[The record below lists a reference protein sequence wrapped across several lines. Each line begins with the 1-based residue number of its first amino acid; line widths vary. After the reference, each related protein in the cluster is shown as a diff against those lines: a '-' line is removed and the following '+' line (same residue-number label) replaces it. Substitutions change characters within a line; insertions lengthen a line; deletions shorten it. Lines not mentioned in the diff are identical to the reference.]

1 MNKLIILF
9 LIVSTG
15 SYSQIKETNETLIDR
30 IKTTK
35 SSRTIEKLLVGV
47 WEFKGLMDSTKNE
60 FIRERKIKVNDTI
73 TATEYVERPSIKI
86 SKDGTYAEYNC
97 PGKCETGTWR
107 YDKGEKVLKF
117 KFKEPKYN
125 VPIDNLAPGLLE
137 KLKAT
142 GQLIV
147 FEGDEW
153 EIKDITQDE
162 LIIIEHL
169 PHDEFELLYS
179 LRVYRK
185 K

>member
-1 MNKLIILF
+1 MKKLIILF

-15 SYSQIKETNETLIDR
+15 SYGQIKETNEKLIDR

-35 SSRTIEKLLVGV
+35 SSRTIEKQIVGV
-47 WEFKGLMDSTKNE
+47 WEFKGLMDSTKSKV
-60 FIRERKIKVNDTI
+60 IGERRLRVNDTI
-73 TATEYVERPSIKI
+73 TAIEYVERPSIEIKV
-86 SKDGTYAEYNC
+86 DGTYSEYNC
-97 PGKCETGTWR
+97 PGECETGKWS

-117 KFKEPKYN
+117 KFKEPKYS

-137 KLKAT
+137 KLKAN

-169 PHDEFELLYS
+169 PHNEFELLYN